1 MDCGLKTSLVR
12 NDSPVLFL
20 KRKQKMLQYFPSTFP
35 FYLFFFLLFAFL
47 IAMIEVKALSY
58 AYERMGINRH
68 YVFLLLLLS
77 LLSTYFNIPIYHFPP
92 EKLVS
97 GTQIDFFGMRYI
109 IPLASAWRG
118 PTLAVNVGGA
128 LIPTLLSLY
137 LIMKKKLFLRALPAV
152 ALVTLIVHWLAYP
165 VRGLG
170 IAEPLFVPPLIASA
184 AGLVF
189 AWRAAPALA
198 YISGTLGTLI
208 GADLMNLD
216 KVRGLGAP
224 IVSIGGA
231 GTFDGIFLTGIV
243 AVLLASIFSSPKEED
258 DTQEQA

>member
-1 MDCGLKTSLVR
+1 M
-12 NDSPVLFL
+12 
-20 KRKQKMLQYFPSTFP
+20 QYFPFTFP
-35 FYLFFFLLFAFL
+35 LYLFFFFLFAFM
-47 IAMIEVKALSY
+47 IVMIEVRVLSY

-77 LLSTYFNIPIYHFPP
+77 LLGTYYNITIYHFPA
-92 EKLVS
+92 ERMVS
-97 GTQIDFFGMRYI
+97 DAHIDYFGMRYL
-109 IPLASAWRG
+109 IPMVSAMRG
-118 PTLAVNVGGA
+118 TALAVNVGGA

-137 LIMKKKLFLRALPAV
+137 LLVKNRLFFGVLPAV
-152 ALVTLIVHWLAYP
+152 ALVTLVVHALAHP

-170 IAEPLFVPPLIASA
+170 IAVPLFVPPLIASA
-184 AGLVF
+184 AGLLF
-189 AWRAAPALA
+189 ARRAAPALA

-224 IVSIGGA
+224 MVSIGGA

-243 AVLLASIFSSPKEED
+243 AVLLASIFSRPNDEGDANEALYDRK
-258 DTQEQA
+258 